1 MFFYD
6 AQMLTQSFS
15 DHLVADFG
23 WLAGR
28 ATSVDQVVSRLA
40 ELAGAGGTEFLLVI
54 DGVDRHPDPG
64 RLSVELDQIIRR
76 TKGKALR
83 ICVSAEIAGWQQY
96 LSINGRPTAT
106 AEETFGSLP
115 QAALVD
121 LLATPGDGSM
131 LSGQLPGVYVPPFTN
146 DEMTRAWN
154 RYRAAFGIKGS
165 LVGDISE
172 RARLP
177 FTMRIVAEAYQGAST
192 IPANWATL
200 SLVELWLRRRMSAL
214 PANGSHRRAAGYLS
228 EVMATAGQASVGRD
242 TAIERLAVRGIS
254 DPEQILQDL
263 IQRGLLIQ
271 SATRRPQSP
280 LSKAQIG
287 FPHERILVYLY
298 AFVDRRW
305 HEVDLAAVR
314 GGLKQAA
321 AETRLSRAAAAFFV
335 GALFDEWVAAGE
347 VSEHDEALV
356 QLLCDVGEPLGLIM
370 PFRAVA
376 RALADGPEGTRKW
389 LALVDALRASTTS
402 SRWLHAALLAL
413 LHSHRVG
420 EVLNELT
427 PDLLRDEGAL
437 LLEFFAALQTMEIR
451 PDLAYL
457 PAASQIARHSGEA
470 FSLLYSSPRPVP
482 VSWSYFLD
490 WLLPRLRDLPELC
503 RAEAAD
509 ILLLWQR
516 GSEPGVAHRFEIAQY
531 AHEQVFA
538 AEWWLSDE
546 TGATP

>member
-1 MFFYD
+1 
-6 AQMLTQSFS
+6 
-15 DHLVADFG
+15 
-23 WLAGR
+23 
-28 ATSVDQVVSRLA
+28 
-40 ELAGAGGTEFLLVI
+40 
-54 DGVDRHPDPG
+54 
-64 RLSVELDQIIRR
+64 VEIDQIIRR
-76 TKGKALR
+76 TKGRALR
-83 ICVSAEIAGWQQY
+83 ICVSAEITGWQRY

-115 QAALVD
+115 QEALTD
-121 LLATPGDGSM
+121 LFATPGDGSM
-131 LSGQLPGVYVPPFTN
+131 LSGQLPGVYVPPFTI
-146 DEMTRAWN
+146 DELTRAWN

-165 LVGDISE
+165 LVGDVSE

-200 SLVELWLRRRMSAL
+200 SVVELWLLRRMSAL
-214 PANGSHRRAAGYLS
+214 PANGSHRRAAGYLA
-228 EVMATAGQASVGRD
+228 EVMATAGQNSVGRD

-254 DPEQILQDL
+254 DPERILQDL
-263 IQRGLLIQ
+263 IQRGLLTQ

-298 AFVDRRW
+298 AFIDRRW
-305 HEVDLAAVR
+305 HEVDLETVR
-314 GGLKQAA
+314 GGLRQASS
-321 AETRLSRAAAAFFV
+321 ETRLSRAAAAFFV
-335 GALFDEWVAAGE
+335 GALFDEWVAASE
-347 VSEHDEALV
+347 VSEHDEEFV
-356 QLLCDVGEPLGLIM
+356 PLLCDVGEPLGLVM

-389 LALVDALRASTTS
+389 LALVNALRSSTSS

-413 LHSHRVG
+413 LDTHRVG
-420 EVLNELT
+420 GLLNELT
-427 PDLLRDEGAL
+427 PDLLQDEGAL

-470 FSLLYSSPRPVP
+470 FSLLYSAPRPVP
-482 VSWSYFLD
+482 VSWSNFLD
-490 WLLPRLRDLPELC
+490 WLVPRLRDLPEVS

-509 ILLLWQR
+509 ILLIWQR
-516 GSEPGVAHRFEIAQY
+516 GSDTEAAHRLEVAQY
-531 AHEQVFA
+531 AHEHVLA
-538 AEWWLSDE
+538 VEWWLSDE
-546 TGATP
+546 TGETP